1 MKMISRCSG
10 EIQELRNKLHLPD
23 GVILEQFAFKDGERE
38 LSKEEA
44 ISFLEFIRKE
54 LAKQ

>member
-10 EIQELRNKLHLPD
+10 EIQELRSKLHLPD

-38 LSKEEA
+38 LSREEA
-44 ISFLEFIRKE
+44 VRFLEFIRKE